1 MIRLF
6 QIYCWFTS
14 LQNATYTITVVA
26 TDNGQPKNFNST
38 TSLVIIVFP
47 PDNFFSPVL
56 DETTYQG
63 TVDENTASGVVVV
76 SFTMTDGDQFG
87 PASELNRVILSG
99 SDNSFF
105 EAEITGTNTGVIR
118 TT

>member
-1 MIRLF
+1 M
-6 QIYCWFTS
+6 
-14 LQNATYTITVVA
+14 VA
-26 TDNGQPKNFNST
+26 TDNGQPENFNST
-38 TSLVIIVFP
+38 ASLILIVFP

-56 DETTYQG
+56 DETTYRG
-63 TVDENTASGVVVV
+63 SVDENSAPGVVVV

-87 PASELNRVILSG
+87 PAAELNRVILSG
-99 SDNSFF
+99 SDDGLF